1 MAENTTQ
8 SLYLKQIMLTMYSP
22 LVKGGL
28 GLFNLDLPP
37 PPPADWL
44 PGELARFSS
53 LHLQAHH
60 AEPMGADSNFLRQA
74 IDQMCTNRSPTFNHE
89 LLNIYLDHSTIRKAK
104 WCGFCRNNGEMP
116 QIYCSHSLRDSS
128 GRLTC
133 AALRSYTCPMCGG
146 TGDSA
151 HTAFYCPFQLRNG
164 NLPLATKLKKS
175 KRNAASIRS

>member
-116 QIYCSHSLRDSS
+116 QIYCSHSLRMASKEELLDSELEEEAVLEDKGFHS
-128 GRLTC
+128 LNNNFC
-133 AALRSYTCPMCGG
+133 SAFGG
-146 TGDSA
+146 D
-151 HTAFYCPFQLRNG
+151 
-164 NLPLATKLKKS
+164 
-175 KRNAASIRS
+175 